1 MVMNPQDEQMNK
13 PRGGLLGL
21 FDKAMKADEDTGLSP
36 LQNFAAALDPLILK
50 DLRGGEGIR
59 QQGVQ
64 RAATMSKNKTVD
76 MLRQQGRNDLA
87 DAVMNRTIGPKEAFS
102 VMQSEKA
109 ADTAFQRQ
117 KDLAAFSA
125 GLKAPA
131 APKLYSEFAKLN
143 ADLQAGNI
151 SKDQYNA
158 SVQSFLNKNKM
169 SIRPFRDINRKK
181 TKVVTVG
188 SVKIGGDNPIS
199 VQSMTNTLTTDIE
212 ATINQINQITEAGGD
227 LVRVSCPDKESTQA
241 LKKIIAPKK
250 NLSFSENFFH
260 MCFGKVPEKEIVKAF
275 DVSLILY
282 AEHSFNVST
291 FTARTITSSLS
302 DIHGAI
308 TGAIASLKGPLHGG
322 ANEEVMHMMKK
333 IKKPENALKWI
344 NNALKNKE
352 VVMGFGH
359 RVYKSGDSRVPTM
372 REYFGKVAKIKKD
385 KTFEKIYDIVE
396 KVMIKKKNIHPNVDY
411 PTGPTYHL
419 MGFDTD
425 FFTPIFVISRIT
437 GWSAHIMEQHA
448 ANKLI
453 RPLAKYKGSKHRTVM
468 QLNQR

>member
-1 MVMNPQDEQMNK
+1 MSDEIK
-13 PRGGLLGL
+13 KGLLGIIV
-21 FDKAMKADEDTGLSP
+21 DETEVSKVMPEINSLTYRGY
-36 LQNFAAALDPLILK
+36 AAQDLCAKCKFEEVAYLILNGELPNKKQLK
-50 DLRGGEGIR
+50 DFEIQERKERKLSKTLLEDIKKFPKKAHPMDVARTAVSIMGLEDKETKDNSPKANLRKVMRIF
-59 QQGVQ
+59 
-64 RAATMSKNKTVD
+64 AKTPV
-76 MLRQQGRNDLA
+76 A
-87 DAVMNRTIGPKEAFS
+87 
-102 VMQSEKA
+102 
-109 ADTAFQRQ
+109 
-117 KDLAAFSA
+117 LAAFYRS
-125 GLKAPA
+125 
-131 APKLYSEFAKLN
+131 
-143 ADLQAGNI
+143 
-151 SKDQYNA
+151 
-158 SVQSFLNKNKM
+158 
-169 SIRPFRDINRKK
+169 RK
-181 TKVVTVG
+181 G
-188 SVKIGGDNPIS
+188 
-199 VQSMTNTLTTDIE
+199 
-212 ATINQINQITEAGGD
+212 
-227 LVRVSCPDKESTQA
+227 
-241 LKKIIAPKK
+241 KKIIPPKN

-260 MCFGKVPEKEIVKAF
+260 MCFGKVPNKDIVKAF

-322 ANEEVMHMMKK
+322 ANEEVMHMMNK
-333 IKKPENALKWI
+333 IKKPENAHKWI
-344 NNALKNKE
+344 NDALDNKD

-385 KTFEKIYDIVE
+385 KKFEKIYDIVE
-396 KVMIKKKNIHPNVDY
+396 KVMIERKDIHPNVDY

-437 GWSAHIMEQHA
+437 GWSAHIIEQHA

-453 RPLAKYKGSKHRTVM
+453 RPLASYKGNQHRKVV

>member
-1 MVMNPQDEQMNK
+1 MSDEIK
-13 PRGGLLGL
+13 KGLLGIIV
-21 FDKAMKADEDTGLSP
+21 DETEVSKVMPEINSLTYRGY
-36 LQNFAAALDPLILK
+36 AAQDLCAKCKFEEVAYLILNGELPNKKQLK
-50 DLRGGEGIR
+50 DFEKQERKERKLSKTLLEDIKKFPKKAHPMDVARTAVSIMGLEDRETKDSSPKANLRKVMRIF
-59 QQGVQ
+59 
-64 RAATMSKNKTVD
+64 AKTPV
-76 MLRQQGRNDLA
+76 A
-87 DAVMNRTIGPKEAFS
+87 
-102 VMQSEKA
+102 
-109 ADTAFQRQ
+109 
-117 KDLAAFSA
+117 LAAFYRS
-125 GLKAPA
+125 
-131 APKLYSEFAKLN
+131 
-143 ADLQAGNI
+143 
-151 SKDQYNA
+151 
-158 SVQSFLNKNKM
+158 
-169 SIRPFRDINRKK
+169 RK
-181 TKVVTVG
+181 G
-188 SVKIGGDNPIS
+188 
-199 VQSMTNTLTTDIE
+199 
-212 ATINQINQITEAGGD
+212 
-227 LVRVSCPDKESTQA
+227 
-241 LKKIIAPKK
+241 KKIIPPKN

-260 MCFGKVPEKEIVKAF
+260 MCFGKVPNKEIVKAF

-322 ANEEVMHMMKK
+322 ANEEVMHMMNK
-333 IKKPENALKWI
+333 IKKPENAYKWI
-344 NNALKNKE
+344 NNALDNKD

-385 KTFEKIYDIVE
+385 KKFEKIYDIVE
-396 KVMIKKKNIHPNVDY
+396 KVMIERKDIHPNVDY

-437 GWSAHIMEQHA
+437 GWSAHIIEQHA

-453 RPLAKYKGSKHRTVM
+453 RPLASYKGSKHRKVV

>member
-1 MVMNPQDEQMNK
+1 MSDEIK
-13 PRGGLLGL
+13 KGLLGIVV
-21 FDKAMKADEDTGLSP
+21 DETEVSKVMPEINSLTYRGY
-36 LQNFAAALDPLILK
+36 AAQDLCAKCKFEEVAYLILNGELPSKKQLKKFEKEERKERKLSKTLLDDIKKFPKKAHPMDVARTAVSIMGLEDKETK
-50 DLRGGEGIR
+50 DNSPKANMR
-59 QQGVQ
+59 
-64 RAATMSKNKTVD
+64 K
-76 MLRQQGRNDLA
+76 
-87 DAVMNRTIGPKEAFS
+87 VMRIFAKMPVA
-102 VMQSEKA
+102 
-109 ADTAFQRQ
+109 
-117 KDLAAFSA
+117 LAAFYRA
-125 GLKAPA
+125 RKGKRIIP
-131 APKLYSEFAKLN
+131 P
-143 ADLQAGNI
+143 
-151 SKDQYNA
+151 
-158 SVQSFLNKNKM
+158 KNK
-169 SIRPFRDINRKK
+169 
-181 TKVVTVG
+181 
-188 SVKIGGDNPIS
+188 
-199 VQSMTNTLTTDIE
+199 
-212 ATINQINQITEAGGD
+212 
-227 LVRVSCPDKESTQA
+227 
-241 LKKIIAPKK
+241 
-250 NLSFSENFFH
+250 LSFSENFFH
-260 MCFGKVPEKEIVKAF
+260 MCFGKVPNKDIVKAF

-322 ANEEVMHMMKK
+322 ANEEVMHMMNK

-344 NNALKNKE
+344 NKALDNKD

-385 KTFEKIYDIVE
+385 RKFEKIYDIVE
-396 KVMIKKKNIHPNVDY
+396 KVMIDRKNIHPNVDY

-437 GWSAHIMEQHA
+437 GGSAHIIEQHA

-453 RPLAKYKGSKHRTVM
+453 RPLASYKGSKHRKVL

>member
-1 MVMNPQDEQMNK
+1 MSDEIK
-13 PRGGLLGL
+13 KGLLGIVVDETQISKVMPEINSL
-21 FDKAMKADEDTGLSP
+21 TYRGYAVQDLCEFCRFEEAAYLILNGDLPNSIELKKFEKEERNNRALTKNLYEIIKHMPKRSHPMDVARTAVSVMGLEDKEVSDSSPEANMRKAMKI
-36 LQNFAAALDPLILK
+36 FA
-50 DLRGGEGIR
+50 
-59 QQGVQ
+59 
-64 RAATMSKNKTVD
+64 KT
-76 MLRQQGRNDLA
+76 
-87 DAVMNRTIGPKEAFS
+87 P
-102 VMQSEKA
+102 
-109 ADTAFQRQ
+109 TA
-117 KDLAAFSA
+117 LAAFYRIRK
-125 GLKAPA
+125 GK
-131 APKLYSEFAKLN
+131 KLIKPRKDLTFA
-143 ADLQAGNI
+143 
-151 SKDQYNA
+151 
-158 SVQSFLNKNKM
+158 
-169 SIRPFRDINRKK
+169 
-181 TKVVTVG
+181 
-188 SVKIGGDNPIS
+188 
-199 VQSMTNTLTTDIE
+199 
-212 ATINQINQITEAGGD
+212 
-227 LVRVSCPDKESTQA
+227 
-241 LKKIIAPKK
+241 
-250 NLSFSENFFH
+250 ENFFY

-322 ANEEVMHMMKK
+322 ANEEVMHMMNK

-344 NNALKNKE
+344 NNALENKQ

-396 KVMIKKKNIHPNVDY
+396 KVMIEKKNIYPNVDY

-453 RPLAKYKGSKHRTVM
+453 RPLAKYKGSQHRKVLE
-468 QLNQR
+468 LNQR

>member
-1 MVMNPQDEQMNK
+1 MSDEIK
-13 PRGGLLGL
+13 KGLLGIVV
-21 FDKAMKADEDTGLSP
+21 DETEVSKVMPEINSLTYRGY
-36 LQNFAAALDPLILK
+36 AAQDLCEYCRFEEVAYLILNK
-50 DLRGGEGIR
+50 DLPNSIQLKHFEKEEKNNREL
-59 QQGVQ
+59 
-64 RAATMSKNKTVD
+64 SKNLYEIIKHMPKKSHPMDVART
-76 MLRQQGRNDLA
+76 
-87 DAVMNRTIGPKEAFS
+87 AVS
-102 VMQSEKA
+102 VMGLEDKETSDSSSDANMRKA
-109 ADTAFQRQ
+109 LRIFAKTPTA
-117 KDLAAFSA
+117 LAAF
-125 GLKAPA
+125 
-131 APKLYSEFAKLN
+131 YR
-143 ADLQAGNI
+143 
-151 SKDQYNA
+151 
-158 SVQSFLNKNKM
+158 
-169 SIRPFRDINRKK
+169 IRK
-181 TKVVTVG
+181 G
-188 SVKIGGDNPIS
+188 
-199 VQSMTNTLTTDIE
+199 Q
-212 ATINQINQITEAGGD
+212 
-227 LVRVSCPDKESTQA
+227 
-241 LKKIIAPKK
+241 KIIKPKK
-250 NLSFSENFFH
+250 DLSFAENFFY
-260 MCFGKVPEKEIVKAF
+260 MCFGKVPQKEIVKAF

-322 ANEEVMHMMKK
+322 ANEEVMHMMRK

-344 NNALKNKE
+344 NKALKNKE

-453 RPLAKYKGSKHRTVM
+453 RPLAKYKGSKHRKVLE
-468 QLNQR
+468 LNYR

>member
-1 MVMNPQDEQMNK
+1 MSDEIK
-13 PRGGLLGL
+13 KGLLGIVV
-21 FDKAMKADEDTGLSP
+21 DETEISKVMPEINSLTYRGY
-36 LQNFAAALDPLILK
+36 AAQDLCARCDFEEVAYLILNKELPNKKQLK
-50 DLRGGEGIR
+50 DFKKELSKEI
-59 QQGVQ
+59 
-64 RAATMSKNKTVD
+64 TLSKNLINILKQIPKRSHPMDVART
-76 MLRQQGRNDLA
+76 
-87 DAVMNRTIGPKEAFS
+87 AVS
-102 VMQSEKA
+102 VMGLEDKETKDNSPKA
-109 ADTAFQRQ
+109 NLRKAIRIFAKTPTA
-117 KDLAAFSA
+117 LAAFYR
-125 GLKAPA
+125 L
-131 APKLYSEFAKLN
+131 
-143 ADLQAGNI
+143 
-151 SKDQYNA
+151 
-158 SVQSFLNKNKM
+158 
-169 SIRPFRDINRKK
+169 RK
-181 TKVVTVG
+181 G
-188 SVKIGGDNPIS
+188 
-199 VQSMTNTLTTDIE
+199 
-212 ATINQINQITEAGGD
+212 
-227 LVRVSCPDKESTQA
+227 
-241 LKKIIAPKK
+241 KKIIAPKK
-250 NLSFSENFFH
+250 KYNFSENFFY
-260 MCFGKVPEKEIVKAF
+260 MCFGKVPNKEIVKAF

-344 NNALKNKE
+344 NKALKNKD

-372 REYFGKVAKIKKD
+372 REYFKRVAIIKKD

-396 KVMIKKKNIHPNVDY
+396 KVMIKEKNIYPNVDY

-453 RPLAKYKGSKHRTVM
+453 RPLASYKGSKHRKVI

>member
-1 MVMNPQDEQMNK
+1 MSDDIK
-13 PRGGLLGL
+13 KGLLGIIV
-21 FDKAMKADEDTGLSP
+21 DETEISKVMPEINSLTYRGY
-36 LQNFAAALDPLILK
+36 AAQDLCARCDFEEVAYLILNK
-50 DLRGGEGIR
+50 ELPNKKQLKEFKNELSKEI
-59 QQGVQ
+59 
-64 RAATMSKNKTVD
+64 TLSKNLIDILKKIPKNSHPMDVART
-76 MLRQQGRNDLA
+76 
-87 DAVMNRTIGPKEAFS
+87 AVS
-102 VMQSEKA
+102 VMGLEDKETKDNSPKA
-109 ADTAFQRQ
+109 NLRKAIRIFAKTPTA
-117 KDLAAFSA
+117 LAAFYR
-125 GLKAPA
+125 L
-131 APKLYSEFAKLN
+131 
-143 ADLQAGNI
+143 
-151 SKDQYNA
+151 
-158 SVQSFLNKNKM
+158 
-169 SIRPFRDINRKK
+169 RK
-181 TKVVTVG
+181 G
-188 SVKIGGDNPIS
+188 
-199 VQSMTNTLTTDIE
+199 
-212 ATINQINQITEAGGD
+212 
-227 LVRVSCPDKESTQA
+227 
-241 LKKIIAPKK
+241 KKIIAPKK
-250 NLSFSENFFH
+250 KFGFSENFFH
-260 MCFGKVPEKEIVKAF
+260 MCFGKVPNKEIVKAF

-344 NNALKNKE
+344 TKALKNKD

-372 REYFGKVAKIKKD
+372 REYFKRVAIIKKD

-396 KVMIKKKNIHPNVDY
+396 KVMIKEKNIYPNVDY

-453 RPLAKYKGSKHRTVM
+453 RPLASYKGSKHRKVV

>member
-1 MVMNPQDEQMNK
+1 MSDDIK
-13 PRGGLLGL
+13 KGLLGIIV
-21 FDKAMKADEDTGLSP
+21 DETEISKVMPEINSLTYRGYAAQDLCARC
-36 LQNFAAALDPLILK
+36 NFEEVAYLILNKELPKKNQLKQFVK
-50 DLRGGEGIR
+50 DLTKE
-59 QQGVQ
+59 
-64 RAATMSKNKTVD
+64 RALSKNLIEILK
-76 MLRQQGRNDLA
+76 RIPRNSHPMDVA
-87 DAVMNRTIGPKEAFS
+87 RTAVS
-102 VMQSEKA
+102 VMGLEDKESKDNSPKA
-109 ADTAFQRQ
+109 NLRKALRIFAKTPTA
-117 KDLAAFSA
+117 LAAFYR
-125 GLKAPA
+125 L
-131 APKLYSEFAKLN
+131 
-143 ADLQAGNI
+143 
-151 SKDQYNA
+151 
-158 SVQSFLNKNKM
+158 
-169 SIRPFRDINRKK
+169 RK
-181 TKVVTVG
+181 G
-188 SVKIGGDNPIS
+188 
-199 VQSMTNTLTTDIE
+199 
-212 ATINQINQITEAGGD
+212 
-227 LVRVSCPDKESTQA
+227 
-241 LKKIIAPKK
+241 KKIIAPKK

-344 NNALKNKE
+344 TKALKNKD

-372 REYFGKVAKIKKD
+372 REYFKRVAIIKKD

-396 KVMIKKKNIHPNVDY
+396 KVMIKEKNIYPNVDY

-453 RPLAKYKGSKHRTVM
+453 RPLASYKGQKHRKVLE
-468 QLNQR
+468 LNQR